1 MENPVMP
8 KVSNMEL
15 TCIGKEYA
23 APIGSQAI
31 VARRATTSGYITLER
46 LTPISSMEAPSN
58 GATMEN
64 SATACPINWHKI
76 TPRIIYPKKIFLA
89 EPFAS
94 WFTFF
99 ARFFTNCVL
108 VNPAEQINIQT
119 QSHRF

>member
-46 LTPISSMEAPSN
+46 LTSISSMEAPSN

-76 TPRIIYPKKIFLA
+76 TPRIKMCIRDRNEKGKKLLGMMYFMLKGLPFIYQGQELGM
-89 EPFAS
+89 E
-94 WFTFF
+94 
-99 ARFFTNCVL
+99 NCAF
-108 VNPAEQINIQT
+108 P
-119 QSHRF
+119 SM